1 MDYADD
7 FEIQKIKKH
16 FDDIE
21 RNKKLRR
28 KMDKLSKKN
37 RYIKP
42 KK

>member
-7 FEIQKIKKH
+7 FELQKSKKQFEDIQKNRKIM
-16 FDDIE
+16 
-21 RNKKLRR
+21 R

-37 RYIKP
+37 RYVKP